1 MYIDVCICR
10 TESDSYVAIAPSFR
24 EVKVSPAQEVITE
37 RGRAIVE
44 KVVTI
49 DNEREEYEFII
60 ALISR
65 LSIADVVKILKVASY
80 EKIDWGKK
88 NGN

>member
-24 EVKVSPAQEVITE
+24 GVKVSPAQEVITE
-37 RGRAIVE
+37 RGRAVVE

-60 ALISR
+60 ALIGR
-65 LSIADVVKILKVASY
+65 ADVVKILIVASY
-80 EKIDWGKK
+80 ENIDWGKR